1 MQILE
6 RQWQSAA
13 CIRQLAARPAL
24 VLAVAVCLLV
34 GCGRPTG
41 PAADAASPSASGS
54 ADDTAATGSAEDAAA
69 PSDADLVS
77 AVNAGGPSK
86 PLTVKFRVEARP
98 VVGMPV
104 KILLVLTPA
113 DQIDHIHAALAGGEG
128 LLMQSP
134 TSFDLSDLK
143 AGTPQDREVTVVPQQ
158 TGVLDLSAT
167 LLLQTDKGTQARTY
181 SIPLIAADNSS
192 TP

>member
-1 MQILE
+1 MQMLE

-13 CIRQLAARPAL
+13 CGGKAAAPAL
-24 VLAVAVCLLV
+24 VLALALCLLA
-34 GCGRPTG
+34 GCGRPG
-41 PAADAASPSASGS
+41 ASASTNDNAANTS
-54 ADDTAATGSAEDAAA
+54 ADEAAAT
-69 PSDADLVS
+69 SDADLVS
-77 AVNAGGPSK
+77 AVNPGGPDK

-113 DQIDHIHAALAGGEG
+113 DQSSIDHIHASLTAGEG

-143 AGTPQDREVTVVPQQ
+143 AGTPQNHEVTVVPQQ
-158 TGVLDLSAT
+158 TGVLDLNAT
-167 LLLQTDKGTQARTY
+167 LLLQTDKVTEARTY
-181 SIPLIAADNSS
+181 SIPLIAADNSGI
-192 TP
+192 P